1 MKEETNDSRMKA
13 AQNSANDVVPVQPPI
28 MPDENGNEGNDV
40 KEPADS
46 PSSPTELAAM
56 PPVSARK
63 LEANKKNA
71 QKSTGPRTEEGKA
84 KSASNSYVHGF
95 FAKHLFSTAEQA
107 TKDKSDYLAV
117 AEGVRN
123 NYQPVGYWENFWVE
137 KISTEALR
145 LARLMG
151 YEQTVMMSWS
161 NPFWESSADR
171 VLRFQTTANRRLT
184 EAIEQLERLQAKRK
198 AETASL
204 NLLRPEIDDT
214 DAEPEG
220 LGSAFFVHPPP
231 PKSGGTYPPST
242 ADSNE
247 PTVDPAREHPHPNG
261 PTADGF
267 EISKNGGTNPRKTLD
282 EIVTE
287 KLGDLGL

>member
-1 MKEETNDSRMKA
+1 VKEETNDSRMKA
-13 AQNSANDVVPVQPPI
+13 AQNSGNNVTPVQPPI
-28 MPDENGNEGNDV
+28 TPPEKASEGCNV
-40 KEPADS
+40 QEPSAS
-46 PSSPTELAAM
+46 PSSPKEVIGK
-56 PPVSARK
+56 PRVSAQK

-71 QKSTGPRTEEGKA
+71 QKSTGPRTEDGKA
-84 KSASNSYVHGF
+84 KSAANSYVHGF
-95 FAKHLFSTAEQA
+95 FAKHLFPTAEQA
-107 TKDKSDYLAV
+107 AKDKSDYLAV
-117 AEGVRN
+117 ANGVRN
-123 NYQPVGYWENFWVE
+123 DYQPVGYWENFWVE

-145 LARLMG
+145 IARLLG

-161 NPFWESSADR
+161 NPFWESPADKI
-171 VLRFQTTANRRLT
+171 LRYQTTANRRLT

-214 DAEPEG
+214 DAEPEPPS
-220 LGSAFFVHPPP
+220 SASPVHSPQS
-231 PKSGGTYPPST
+231 KSGGTNPPST
-242 ADSNE
+242 TDSNE

-261 PTADGF
+261 PGAVGF

-287 KLGDLGL
+287 KLGDRGL